1 MQSNAPQIDNAT
13 WVTMQAIKARSELH
27 AVQLAG
33 HERLE
38 DLIQKAAREGLNPA
52 EIEQSR
58 ALMAMQRQELD
69 EAAERREQSED

>member
-1 MQSNAPQIDNAT
+1 MQINDTT
-13 WVTMQAIKARSELH
+13 WKTMQEIKARSEFH

-69 EAAERREQSED
+69 EAAERREQSEN